1 MEKTLPSLNELHL
14 LNHPFYRDWMEGK
27 LTREQLRDYAG
38 QYSVHVDAFP
48 RYLGAIHANCADP
61 ATRRILLE
69 NLNDEEG
76 VTHGEPHPV
85 LWRKFAAAMGADC
98 EGVEGRE
105 AIQGVKN
112 TFFECARSSLAEG
125 LGALYA
131 YEWQVPEIAKSKI
144 EGLKARYGVEA
155 EEALAFFEAHKTAD
169 IYHRDALRAVI
180 DALPAAEKAKAEA
193 AAERAARSLWDF
205 LSDVHA
211 RNQAAA

>member
-1 MEKTLPSLNELHL
+1 MEKMLNDLHL

-27 LTREQLRDYAG
+27 LSAEQLRDYAG

-48 RYLGAIHANCADP
+48 RYLGAIHSNCENA
-61 ATRRILLE
+61 ATRRIILE

-76 VTHGEPHPV
+76 FTHGKPHPE
-85 LWRKFAAAMGADC
+85 LWRNFAAAMGADC
-98 EGVEGRE
+98 AQVQARD
-105 AIQGVKN
+105 AINNVKHA
-112 TFFECARSSLAEG
+112 FFAAANSSLAEG

-144 EGLKARYGVEA
+144 EGLKANYGVDS

-169 IYHRDALRAVI
+169 VYHRDALRAVI

-193 AAERAARSLWDF
+193 AAEHAARSLWDF
-205 LSDVHA
+205 LSDVHQ
-211 RNQAAA
+211 RNTSSAA

>member
-1 MEKTLPSLNELHL
+1 MEKNLAVLNELHL

-27 LTREQLRDYAG
+27 LTRAQLKDYSE
-38 QYSVHVDAFP
+38 QYSLHVDAFP
-48 RYLGAIHANCADP
+48 RYLGAIHAGCEDA
-61 ATRRILLE
+61 ATRRIILD

-85 LWRKFAAAMGADC
+85 LWRKFAAAMGGRC
-98 EGVEGRE
+98 EGVEARA
-105 AIQGVKN
+105 AIANVRK
-112 TFFECARSSLAEG
+112 TFFECAHASLAEG

-131 YEWQVPEIAKSKI
+131 YEWQVPEIAQSKI
-144 EGLKARYGVEA
+144 EGLKARYGVDA

-169 IYHRDALRAVI
+169 VYHRDALRAVI
-180 DALPAAEKAKAEA
+180 DALPADQKAKAEA

-211 RNQAAA
+211 LNQAAA

>member
-1 MEKTLPSLNELHL
+1 MDKILNDLHL
-14 LNHPFYRDWMEGK
+14 LNHPFYRDWMDGK
-27 LTREQLRDYAG
+27 LTKEQLRDYAG

-48 RYLGAIHANCADP
+48 RYLGAIVAGCEDAS
-61 ATRRILLE
+61 TRRILLE

-76 VTHGEPHPV
+76 LTHGEPHPV

-98 EGVEGRE
+98 GSVEGRA
-105 AIQGVKN
+105 AIEKVKA

-131 YEWQVPEIAKSKI
+131 YEWQVPEIATSKI
-144 EGLKARYGVEA
+144 EGLKARYGVEN

-169 IYHRDALRAVI
+169 VFHRDALRAVI
-180 DALPAAEKAKAEA
+180 DALPLAEKAKAEK

-211 RNQAAA
+211 QNGVAA

>member
-1 MEKTLPSLNELHL
+1 MEKNLAVLNDLHL

-27 LTREQLRDYAG
+27 LTKEQLRDYAA

-48 RYLGAIHANCADP
+48 RYLGAIHANCEDA

-76 VTHGEPHPV
+76 LTHGEPHPV
-85 LWRKFAAAMGADC
+85 LWRKFAAAVGADC
-98 EGVEGRE
+98 DSVEARQ
-105 AIQGVKN
+105 AIANVKS
-112 TFFECARSSLAEG
+112 TFFECAHSSLAEG

-144 EGLKARYGVEA
+144 EGLRSRYGVEA

-169 IYHRDALRAVI
+169 VYHRDALRAVI
-180 DALPAAEKAKAEA
+180 DALPAGQKAKAEA
-193 AAERAARSLWDF
+193 AAEKAARALWDF